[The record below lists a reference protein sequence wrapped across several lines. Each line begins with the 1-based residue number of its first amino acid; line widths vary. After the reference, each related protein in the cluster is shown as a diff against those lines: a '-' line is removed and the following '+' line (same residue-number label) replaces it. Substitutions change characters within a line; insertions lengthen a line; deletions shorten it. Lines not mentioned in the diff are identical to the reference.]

1 MYQVLKICFKKAIL
15 DEIDFQQN
23 ICTLQYITC
32 NMPEISVNTGK
43 FSSCN
48 QDFQRSFDILAI

>member
-1 MYQVLKICFKKAIL
+1 MYQLLKICFKKATL

-23 ICTLQYITC
+23 ISTLQCITC

-43 FSSCN
+43 ISSCSL
-48 QDFQRSFDILAI
+48 DFLAI